1 VIVTIKQEESQKKL
15 QGEANLDLMF
25 QKFSKLIKK
34 DIKEEIHDL
43 KDHVS
48 LETDRAIN
56 AISDKIDALDSKLN
70 KIRLNSSYTEQEKIE
85 KFEIEIDALNTSSEV
100 LENVDLS
107 EKKWYKNWGKLQPNS
122 KTFLKEAYAI
132 SKYISVDYSP
142 VVVQL
147 FRTIENELSK
157 KILISFRSQFSKI
170 EIEKFIINQGE
181 NFRNKKQWD
190 IQLNPIKRQFL
201 KYSEPKFTYE
211 NIENILSFIPEFDFI
226 GKSDFI
232 KIRKRIYNQIMLF
245 KEIKKHLNTK
255 FDGLNNELIFES
267 FRVLRN
273 ERNGGAHDR
282 VIEKEDFNRF
292 IKIFDDVFE
301 KFTSTIL

>member
-1 VIVTIKQEESQKKL
+1 MIVTIKQEESQKKL